1 MGARTVTVVAR
12 NTGTG
17 PCYVDGFADVRIDRG
32 TRPLQ
37 LTTQDGDP
45 DDPYVGAT
53 AQRVGVAPGGAV
65 SFPLAWRMHAAG
77 TDPTTPQSVHVA
89 LAGAGTWSD
98 VVLDEGPAPFD
109 LADGATVT
117 VGSWRPAPG

>member
-1 MGARTVTVVAR
+1 VSLLVDGPARVRRWAPWLITALGALLTRR
-12 NTGTG
+12 RPGTG
-17 PCYVDGFADVRIDRG
+17 AAVVGV
-32 TRPLQ
+32 
-37 LTTQDGDP
+37 LTL
-45 DDPYVGAT
+45 VA
-53 AQRVGVAPGGAV
+53 VGVAPGGAV

-117 VGSWRPAPG
+117 AGAWRPGPG